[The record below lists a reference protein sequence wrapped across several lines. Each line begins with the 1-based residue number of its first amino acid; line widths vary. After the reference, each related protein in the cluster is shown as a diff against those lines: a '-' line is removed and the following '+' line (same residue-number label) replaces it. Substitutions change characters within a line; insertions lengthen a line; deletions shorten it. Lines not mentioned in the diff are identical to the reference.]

1 MDWQLLGLTLLF
13 ATPSLLGGLVGWLG
27 FTRAEKTLG
36 AAYFCGFA
44 ILLVILSFFP
54 SFNDAEFSTK
64 ADVDSWLARMDM
76 IHRAASGMIWFC
88 IAVATAFCV
97 VALMHLW
104 RERVTLWKKLRV
116 QTKDTLDA

>member
-13 ATPSLLGGLVGWLG
+13 ATPGLLGGLVGLLG

-44 ILLVILSFFP
+44 ILLVIVIFF
-54 SFNDAEFSTK
+54 SGADVSVLRTE
-64 ADVDSWLARMDM
+64 ADVDSWLAQMKAV
-76 IHRAASGMIWFC
+76 HRAAGGMIWFC
-88 IAVATAFCV
+88 ISVATAFCV